1 VRILSV
7 QVSYKK
13 QFVLGIML
21 ISVLLVACEGV
32 LRVYD
37 YQNPNCLF
45 ENSNVFA
52 NLDNDLKRSICLDN
66 DNLRW
71 SYEPYLQPNPN
82 QHFST
87 ININQDGFRGKE
99 ISLEK
104 PSDTLR
110 VFVVGGS
117 TVFGVGSTSDLTTI
131 PGYLQKQYDYN
142 SNLNIEVVNAG
153 TPKAYSFSNAERIK
167 NNLINYEPDL
177 FIVYTGWNDLGKTT
191 QDRYF
196 DVSEESTIMSSFLE
210 FLMKNEYYKSFGIIY
225 KNYQIWRISTV
236 DNVTIEKYD
245 YSEKHSNEWKN
256 SWDEICELG
265 QKNNFDVIITLQ
277 PILGTGSK
285 QLTDEEIRNYEFYN
299 QESKLKPYGDFASV
313 LPELNIKCT
322 KVKDLRNIF
331 ENNNETVFFDGG
343 HTGDFGNGIIA
354 KELFELSLP
363 ILEETYHSAERSQ

>member
-1 VRILSV
+1 
-7 QVSYKK
+7 
-13 QFVLGIML
+13 ML

-45 ENSNVFA
+45 ENSDVFA

-66 DNLRW
+66 DNLKW
-71 SYEPYLQPNPN
+71 SYEPYLQPNSD

-87 ININQDGFRGKE
+87 INVNQDAFRGKE
-99 ISLEK
+99 ILLEK
-104 PSDTLR
+104 PSDMLR

-131 PGYLQKQYDYN
+131 PGYLQKHYDYN
-142 SNLNIEVVNAG
+142 SNLTIEVINAG
-153 TPKAYSFSNAERIK
+153 TPKAYSFSNAELIK

-177 FIVYTGWNDLGKTT
+177 FIIYTGWNDLGKTS
-191 QDRYF
+191 QDKYF
-196 DVSEESTIMSSFLE
+196 DVGGESTIISGFLE

-236 DNVTIEKYD
+236 DNVVIQNYD
-245 YSEKHSNEWKN
+245 YSEKHAIEWKN
-256 SWDEICELG
+256 SWNTVCELG
-265 QKNNFDVIITLQ
+265 QENNFDVIITLQ

-285 QLTDEEIRNYEFYN
+285 QLTDEEIRNYELYN
-299 QESKLKPYGDFASV
+299 QENKLKPYQDFAAI
-313 LPELNIKCT
+313 LPELNVKCSQ
-322 KVKDLRNIF
+322 VEDLRNIF
-331 ENNNETVFFDGG
+331 QNNNETIFYDSG
-343 HTGDFGNGIIA
+343 HTGDFGNEIIA

-363 ILEETYHSAERSQ
+363 ILKENYHSAERSQ